1 MPTTSLLKM
10 WPTSNLGYHGGTPDQ
25 FEMGKNSTLH
35 YMSSLNG
42 IPSFLSYTDPY
53 LRRQHPT
60 KLSLGTLNPPKYL
73 DNPPK

>member
-1 MPTTSLLKM
+1 MSSILELL
-10 WPTSNLGYHGGTPDQ
+10 PSTHLGYGGKTPSQ
-25 FEMGKNSTLH
+25 FEMGADSTLH

-42 IPSFLSYTDPY
+42 NPPFSSYSDPY
-53 LRRQHPT
+53 LKRQHPT